1 MNLYSHAVLAQAIQP
16 IVAPTLADPDAY
28 LWGAVA
34 PDIRYLADLPRESTH
49 PPDESIQRWSAAY
62 PDCASFVQGYRVH
75 CLLDRIDTVQA
86 VSAAFPLRWLRRF
99 RRRPFSSQQIGVV
112 IESYTQLNAPR
123 GLALRGSHNP
133 ILDSL
138 GIRPEQ
144 SADFASALAPYLRS
158 PSFQNAMQTF
168 TQLGII
174 NDTRLE
180 KYINAYQN
188 LRRSPLTLF
197 FLMASVHNARLQQV
211 ARKQWQELGPP
222 D

>member
-1 MNLYSHAVLAQAIQP
+1 MNLYSHAVLAQAMLP
-16 IVAPTLADPDAY
+16 ILAPAVADPDAY
-28 LWGAVA
+28 LWGALA
-34 PDIRYLADLPRESTH
+34 PDIRYLTGLPRETTH
-49 PPDESIQRWSAAY
+49 LPDASIQRWIAAY

-86 VSAAFPLRWLRRF
+86 VSAAFPLRWLRRSLS
-99 RRRPFSSQQIGVV
+99 PQQIGVV
-112 IESYTQLNAPR
+112 IELHTQLNAPR

-158 PSFQNAMQTF
+158 PSFQNAMQTL
-168 TQLGII
+168 TQLEII
-174 NDTRLE
+174 DDTRLE

-188 LRRSPLTLF
+188 LRRSPLTL
-197 FLMASVHNARLQQV
+197 LILLASVHNARLQQI
-211 ARKQWQELGPP
+211 ARKEWQEMGQP